1 MKDIVAHML
10 GVLDGIVHFVPT
22 AIAYLSE
29 KSSFLTLIGIVV
41 AIWTLREMVKER
53 RESYKP
59 RVVFQN
65 GNFFLQRNSNGTPC
79 FLKQA
84 PDEEKDFYGP
94 PFLLEL
100 KNIGLGSAHDI
111 SIKWVYDQ
119 GKMASRLK
127 EYAGKTQLIRLK
139 DNNHFEFMFNKES
152 QDGYGFFIRS
162 SEEEKVKMAFLSAN
176 DSVKVRIPDT
186 LHHYIT
192 FVPYLELI
200 AQGKPRRVDIKSDE
214 VGVVFEYYD
223 IGGKKQLQ
231 LLKVGIEGFAFAEED
246 HNKNYGVGTISF
258 STR

>member
-10 GVLDGIVHFVPT
+10 GILNGIVDFVPK

-29 KSSFLTLIGIVV
+29 KSSLLTLILIVV
-41 AIWTLREMVKER
+41 GIWKLREMIKER

-59 RVVFQN
+59 RLVFQN
-65 GNFFLQRNSNGTPC
+65 RTFFLQRNSNGTPC
-79 FLKQA
+79 FLKQT
-84 PDEEKDFYGP
+84 PDAEKDFYGP
-94 PFLLEL
+94 SFLLEL

-119 GKMASRLK
+119 RKMVSRLK
-127 EYAGKTQLIRLK
+127 EYDDKTHLVRLNG
-139 DNNHFEFMFNKES
+139 NNHFDFMFNKES

-176 DSVKVRIPDT
+176 DSLNVKIPET

-192 FVPYLELI
+192 FVPYLELT
-200 AQGKPRRVDIKSDE
+200 AQGKPRRVDVKSDE
-214 VGVVFEYYD
+214 IGVVFQYFD
-223 IGGKKQLQ
+223 IGGKKQVQ
-231 LLKVGIEGFAFAEED
+231 RLKVGIEEYAFAEED
-246 HNKNYGVGTISF
+246 HNGNYGVGTISF

>member
-1 MKDIVAHML
+1 ML
-10 GVLDGIVHFVPT
+10 DVFDGIVRSVSA

-29 KSSFLTLIGIVV
+29 KSSLLTVIGIAV

-59 RVVFQN
+59 RVMLQN
-65 GNFFLQRNSNGTPC
+65 QNFFLQKNSNGTPC
-79 FLKQA
+79 FLKET
-84 PDEEKDFYGP
+84 PDDEKEYYGR

-119 GKMASRLK
+119 RKMACRLK
-127 EYAGKTQLIRLK
+127 EYAGKTQLMRQNS
-139 DNNHFEFMFNKES
+139 DNHFEFIFNRES
-152 QDGYGFFIRS
+152 QDAYGFFIKN
-162 SEEEKVKMAFLSAN
+162 SEEEKAKKAFLTAN
-176 DSVKVRIPDT
+176 ESVKVRIPDT

-192 FVPYLELI
+192 FLPYLELV
-200 AQGKPRRVDIKSDE
+200 AQGKPRRVDIKLDE
-214 VGVVFEYYD
+214 IGVIFEYYD
-223 IGGKKQLQ
+223 IGGKKQVQRLQ
-231 LLKVGIEGFAFAEED
+231 VGIEEYAFAEED

>member
-1 MKDIVAHML
+1 MVAYML
-10 GVLDGIVHFVPT
+10 SVLYGIVHFVPT

-29 KSSFLTLIGIVV
+29 KSSLLTLIVIVV

-65 GNFFLQRNSNGTPC
+65 KNFFLQRNSNGTPC
-79 FLKQA
+79 FLKQS
-84 PDEEKDFYGP
+84 PDEEKSFYGP

-119 GKMASRLK
+119 RKMVNRLK
-127 EYAGKTQLIRLK
+127 EYADKTQLVRPNVN
-139 DNNHFEFMFNKES
+139 DHFEFMFNKES

-176 DSVKVRIPDT
+176 DSVKVGIPDT

-192 FVPYLELI
+192 FVSYLELI
-200 AQGKPRRVDIKSDE
+200 AQGKPRRVDVKSDE
-214 VGVVFEYYD
+214 IGVVFEYYD
-223 IGGKKQLQ
+223 IGGKKQVQ
-231 LLKVGIEGFAFAEED
+231 RLKVGIEGYAFAEED
-246 HNKNYGVGTISF
+246 HNKNYGIGTISF